1 MSEWVEVD
9 GVKLLLYR
17 LVKETS
23 LESSNLLREF
33 PNLGGSWDSLLGEK
47 VGSYLRKT
55 LPSVL
60 GECSLYYVEVEL
72 GNGDILLGYTYSTER
87 LRCLP
92 VSTQPDAVLSVEILS
107 RPQMGSVEELDVV
120 QRGILTSRKVL
131 LGGDLYTIC
140 LVGKVEEDAVA
151 VGFELASGGL
161 KVFLADELES
171 TALAK
176 VPRGQ
181 TRRTRKKK
189 RRSRRTSKK

>member
-33 PNLGGSWDSLLGEK
+33 SNLGGSWDSLLGEK
-47 VGSYLRKT
+47 VGSYLQKT

-60 GECSLYYVEVEL
+60 GECCLYYVEL

-140 LVGKVEEDAVA
+140 LVGKVEKGDAVA

-161 KVFLADELES
+161 KVFLADELEF
-171 TALAK
+171 TALVK
-176 VPRGQ
+176 VPRGR
-181 TRRTRKKK
+181 TRRTRKRK

>member
-33 PNLGGSWDSLLGEK
+33 PNLGGSWDSLLREK

-55 LPSVL
+55 LSSVL
-60 GECSLYYVEVEL
+60 GECSLYYVEL

-107 RPQMGSVEELDVV
+107 RPQMGSVEELDVI

-140 LVGKVEEDAVA
+140 LVGKVEEGDAVA

-161 KVFLADELES
+161 KVFLADEPES
-171 TALAK
+171 TALVK
-176 VPRGQ
+176 VPRGR
-181 TRRTRKKK
+181 TRRTRKRK